1 MLYELYTRE
10 KMRELASEAR
20 ARLPGRV
27 PEPRSPLGSALV
39 RAAGKLLRRLG
50 AGLEDWGDAA
60 NGGPAC
66 CETCG

>member
-1 MLYELYTRE
+1 MLYELYTQE

-27 PEPRSPLGSALV
+27 PVNRLSLGALLV

-50 AGLEDWGDAA
+50 AGLEGWGDSPGA
-60 NGGPAC
+60 GPAC